1 MSEDRVYMG
10 ELDDDLLSDLLEE
23 VERQAAGFPC
33 TDLLWAEVAFLQELQ
48 RRRAADHASAD
59 HSNEVQS

>member
-1 MSEDRVYMG
+1 MNEDRVYMG

-48 RRRAADHASAD
+48 RRRASDKGPAI
-59 HSNEVQS
+59 